1 LVQIINGMLI
11 PFVGTAL
18 GAACV
23 FFLKK
28 DLSPRVQKG
37 FQGGAAGVMVAASFF
52 SLLVP
57 CIEQSEGMGKLKFV
71 PAAAGLWTGFLFLM
85 LLDIIIPKIYASAK
99 ADGGKSK
106 RTTML
111 FLAVTLHN
119 VPEGMAVGA
128 VLAGLAEGD
137 AGITA
142 AAAVTLSLGIAFQNF
157 PEGAI
162 ISLPLK
168 AKGMRKGKAFLWG
181 ALSGAAEPVAAV
193 ATFLLAGVL
202 TPLIPCLLSFAAG
215 AMIFVVVEELM
226 TENSRTGNIFFA
238 IGFTLMLITDC
249 IL

>member
-1 LVQIINGMLI
+1 MLI

-28 DLSPRVQKG
+28 DLSPQVQKG
-37 FQGGAAGVMVAASFF
+37 FRGGAAGVMVAASFF
-52 SLLVP
+52 SLLLP

-71 PAAAGLWTGFLFLM
+71 PAAAGLWAGFLLMM
-85 LLDIIIPKIYASAK
+85 LLDVVIPKIYDRASKNTKNA
-99 ADGGKSK
+99 A
-106 RTTML
+106 ML

-128 VLAGLAEGD
+128 VLAGLADGD
-137 AGITA
+137 AGITS
-142 AAAVTLSLGIAFQNF
+142 AAAVTLSVGIAFQNF

-168 AKGMRKGKAFLWG
+168 ARGMGKGKSFLWG
-181 ALSGAAEPVAAV
+181 ALSGAAEPLAAV

-202 TPLIPCLLSFAAG
+202 TPMIPYFLSFAAG
-215 AMIFVVVEELM
+215 AMIFVVLEELM
-226 TENSRTGNIFFA
+226 TDTSRTGNIFFA

-249 IL
+249 VL

>member
-1 LVQIINGMLI
+1 MLI

-52 SLLVP
+52 SLLLP
-57 CIEQSEGMGKLKFV
+57 AIEQSEGMGKLKFI
-71 PAAAGLWTGFLFLM
+71 PAAAGLWLGFLFLM
-85 LLDIIIPKIYASAK
+85 LLDVIIPKIYK
-99 ADGGKSK
+99 EL
-106 RTTML
+106 ML

-142 AAAVTLSLGIAFQNF
+142 AAAVTLSAGIAFQNF

-162 ISLPLK
+162 LSLPLT
-168 AKGMRKGKAFLWG
+168 AKGMGKGKAFMWG
-181 ALSGAAEPVAAV
+181 ALSGAAEPVSAGI
-193 ATFLLAGVL
+193 TFLLVGVL
-202 TPLIPCLLSFAAG
+202 TPLIPYFLSFAAG

-238 IGFTLMLITDC
+238 IGFTLMLITNC
-249 IL
+249 VL

>member
-1 LVQIINGMLI
+1 MFI
-11 PFVGTAL
+11 PFFGTAL

-37 FQGGAAGVMVAASFF
+37 FRGGAAGVMVEASFF
-52 SLLVP
+52 SLLLP
-57 CIEQSEGMGKLKFV
+57 CIEQSEGMGKLKFI
-71 PAAAGLWTGFLFLM
+71 PAAIGLWAGFLLMM
-85 LLDIIIPKIYASAK
+85 LLDVVIPALHAH
-99 ADGGKSK
+99 SK
-106 RTTML
+106 NAAML

-128 VLAGLAEGD
+128 VLAGLADGD
-137 AGITA
+137 AGITS
-142 AAAVTLSLGIAFQNF
+142 AAAVTLSVGIAFQNF

-168 AKGMRKGKAFLWG
+168 AKGMGKGKSFLWG
-181 ALSGAAEPVAAV
+181 ALSGAAEPLAAV

-202 TPLIPCLLSFAAG
+202 TPMIPYFLSFAAG
-215 AMIFVVVEELM
+215 AMIFVVLEELM
-226 TENSRTGNIFFA
+226 TDNSRTGNIFFA

-249 IL
+249 VL